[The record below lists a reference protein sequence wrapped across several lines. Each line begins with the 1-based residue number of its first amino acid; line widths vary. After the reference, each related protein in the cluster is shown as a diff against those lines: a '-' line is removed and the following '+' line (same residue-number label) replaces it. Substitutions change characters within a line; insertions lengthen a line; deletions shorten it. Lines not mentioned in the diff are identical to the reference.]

1 MSNKEKQIDQCKEEN
16 ELQNSTPAKETE
28 AAVINWPYFLKTIT
42 LVLRLYQVMLLRRH
56 RLLTTEEAFKEIES
70 QLDDWVKVP

>member
-1 MSNKEKQIDQCKEEN
+1 MSNKEKRIDQCKEKN
-16 ELQNSTPAKETE
+16 ELQNSIPAEETE

-42 LVLRLYQVMLLRRH
+42 LVLRLYQVVLLRRH
-56 RLLTTEEAFKEIES
+56 RLITTEEAFKEIES